1 MSYDCLRQR
10 SLPTFETMIAQTNV
24 PSKNLWLLLSRTTL
38 TPKTCGL
45 LLIETTKDSSARYF
59 PLSQTIED
67 EYVFLFA
74 MPQTIADSSG
84 RCFLLSRT
92 MGDKYVFH
100 FSMSNQLSNRY
111 PGRAQ
116 KHTPHNHSRKGYLIA
131 RQTIWG
137 RMQYAP
143 TLPAE
148 KSDFKACCGVM
159 FGTMG
164 DESVFHFFMSNR
176 LSDGYPCRGVL
187 NTPHIDSTSTP
198 SPLVGRLVGRMQ
210 YAPTLPAEK
219 SDLKGWRGIAF
230 RRRGDSSIK
239 RTKRGRIF
247 GGRIGGGKYSANGL
261 DLFCRVN
268 HKRE

>member
-1 MSYDCLRQR
+1 MNTCSFSQRLGQSQILRVGVIYCLGQ
-10 SLPTFETMIAQTNV
+10 SETNTYFIS
-24 PSKNLWLLLSRTTL
+24 P
-38 TPKTCGL
+38 C
-45 LLIETTKDSSARYF
+45 LISCQIGTR
-59 PLSQTIED
+59 
-67 EYVFLFA
+67 V
-74 MPQTIADSSG
+74 G
-84 RCFLLSRT
+84 
-92 MGDKYVFH
+92 
-100 FSMSNQLSNRY
+100 
-111 PGRAQ
+111 AQ
-116 KHTPHNHSRKGYLIA
+116 KHTPPA
-131 RQTIWG
+131 RLSSTPTPFAG
-137 RMQYAP
+137 RLVRRMQYAP
-143 TLPAE
+143 ILPAE
-148 KSDFKACCGVM
+148 KSDLKGWCGVM

-164 DESVFHFFMSNR
+164 DESVFNSIMSNR
-176 LSDGYPCRGVL
+176 LSNRYPCRGVL